1 MARRNDSNFKK
12 AVNELFG
19 SGDPDVSRTPVQQE
33 TSVPVMQ
40 EEDIALQTLETEPVR
55 DDRIHV
61 YNPGEDGENGE
72 NAENLFIRR
81 DNAII
86 PEDMIISGN
95 IVTKS
100 NMKIAGSIVGDIKC
114 EGDIELQGTI
124 QGNVSAGNLSLQS
137 GTLNGDVSASEVIY
151 IEANSCLKGNLTAQ
165 NVRSNGR
172 SEGQIQVSGLVELC
186 ENAVVQGDITAG
198 ALSVETGARIKGMV
212 NIRE

>member
-1 MARRNDSNFKK
+1 MARKNDSNFKK

-19 SGDPDVSRTPVQQE
+19 SATPDMARPPVQQE
-33 TSVPVMQ
+33 TSIPEIR
-40 EEDIALQTLETEPVR
+40 EEDLTLQMTPEEPAR

-61 YNPGEDGENGE
+61 YNPGEDDDASENP
-72 NAENLFIRR
+72 FVRR
-81 DNAII
+81 DHAII

-124 QGNVSAGNLSLQS
+124 QGNVSVGNLSLQS
-137 GTLNGDVSASEVIY
+137 GTLNGDVSASEVVY

-172 SEGQIQVSGLVELC
+172 SEGQIQASGIVELC
-186 ENAVVQGDITAG
+186 ECAIVQGDITAG

>member
-1 MARRNDSNFKK
+1 MARKNDSNFKK

-19 SGDPDVSRTPVQQE
+19 SATPDIDRPPVQQE
-33 TSVPVMQ
+33 TSIPAIQV
-40 EEDIALQTLETEPVR
+40 EDIALQSAAESTR

-61 YNPGEDGENGE
+61 YNPGEDSDGSENP
-72 NAENLFIRR
+72 FVRR

-137 GTLNGDVSASEVIY
+137 GTLNGDVSASEVVY

-172 SEGQIQVSGLVELC
+172 SEGQIQASGIVELC
-186 ENAVVQGDITAG
+186 ECAIVQRDITAG